1 MGDDAELL
9 RAWRA
14 GDATAGAALYDR
26 TFPLVNR
33 FFRCK
38 VDDEIAVDLIQATF
52 LAAVESLE
60 RFRGASSFRAF
71 LLGIAR
77 HELLDH
83 YRSKARDRSV
93 PIDELTLE
101 DLDPSP
107 SSLLRHGREQR
118 ALLSALRSL
127 PLELQLLVEL
137 HYWEGL
143 TGPELSD
150 ALELP
155 EGTVR
160 SRLRRA
166 REQLRSTVER
176 AGEAMPRREL
186 AATSFESWVESV
198 RPSDAAGPH
207 AP

>member
-118 ALLSALRSL
+118 ALPAGHAA
-127 PLELQLLVEL
+127 VERPRARVVG
-137 HYWEGL
+137 EG
-143 TGPELSD
+143 G
-150 ALELP
+150 ELP
-155 EGTVR
+155 REE
-160 SRLRRA
+160 RA
-166 REQLRSTVER
+166 RPLVARV
-176 AGEAMPRREL
+176 L
-186 AATSFESWVESV
+186 AS
-198 RPSDAAGPH
+198 
-207 AP
+207 